1 MTKPMDEQTLKALRG
16 SIRKWERVAKGEI
29 RDKGP
34 QNCPLCKLFNNN
46 DIEGEDC
53 VGWGVVIKA
62 STKDC
67 VGCPVMAATG
77 LRYCM
82 GTPYEAFLDYGHVG
96 LLVRTPEARKL
107 AEAEV
112 EFLRSLLPARGR

>member
-1 MTKPMDEQTLKALRG
+1 MTKTMDERTLKALRG
-16 SIRKWERVAKGEI
+16 SIRKWQRIAKGQI

-82 GTPYEAFLDYGHVG
+82 GTPYEEFFDYNGG
-96 LLVRTPEARKL
+96 SLVRTPEARKA
-107 AEAEV
+107 AEAEL
-112 EFLRSLLPARGR
+112 EFLRSLLPAGGR